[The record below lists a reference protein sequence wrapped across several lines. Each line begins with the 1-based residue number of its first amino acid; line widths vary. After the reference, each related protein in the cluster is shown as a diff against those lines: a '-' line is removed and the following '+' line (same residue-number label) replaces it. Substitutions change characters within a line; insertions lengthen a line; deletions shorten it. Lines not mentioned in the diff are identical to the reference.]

1 LLQQP
6 IFSSAMLIGFIRQRK
21 DSGSREKQ
29 LSCMLSDILYYHQ
42 QMAMPL
48 INIAKAIDAV
58 DNNVVASNE
67 DI

>member
-1 LLQQP
+1 
-6 IFSSAMLIGFIRQRK
+6 M
-21 DSGSREKQ
+21 DSGSGEKQ
-29 LSCMLSDILYYHQ
+29 LSCMLSNILYYHQ

-67 DI
+67 DV